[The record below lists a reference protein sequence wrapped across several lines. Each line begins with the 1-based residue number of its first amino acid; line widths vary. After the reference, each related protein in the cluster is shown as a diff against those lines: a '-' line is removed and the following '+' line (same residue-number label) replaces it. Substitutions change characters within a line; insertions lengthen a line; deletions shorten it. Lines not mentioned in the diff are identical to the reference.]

1 MDVRQEPILQETLA
15 TLRAGLHHADQQSRL
30 RRWGGVFPA
39 NRVLGVDTWIGYP
52 ISGTLKWR
60 HSAALRRHHIAGP

>member
-1 MDVRQEPILQETLA
+1 MFARS
-15 TLRAGLHHADQQSRL
+15 QSCRKHSQRYERVSTML
-30 RRWGGVFPA
+30 TSNLDFAEWGGVFPA